1 MKNVNAVVL
10 ALCLVLGAGSVFA
23 QENQMGQD
31 ARNHDETAQAHDGM
45 KKNAMTHDAMKMD
58 TMHKGKMAKGAMP
71 KDAKDSMMK
80 DDKAS
85 PAAMGD
91 EGSQH

>member
-31 ARNHDETAQAHDGM
+31 ARNHDETTQAHDGM
-45 KKNAMTHDAMKMD
+45 KKNAMAHDTMKMD
-58 TMHKGKMAKGAMP
+58 SMHKGKMAKGTMS
-71 KDAKDSMMK
+71 KDAKGMMK

-91 EGSQH
+91 ESSQH